1 MTNNHVNKSLLGTY
15 KIRDMIVDI
24 YFSPKVIETYASDEE
39 IYKLNNIKDFQ
50 KADFKNLENHFEN
63 IFKIIKER
71 VLEFRT
77 YTMYFDTI
85 EYQNI
90 ELIWSSGCDH
100 ELKLMEVDV
109 SYSQMNDPKYLESI
123 AEEVN
128 AFNEAQENGEDMQD
142 WIEKRREE
150 DKDSS
155 KPKII
160 GSVRRQESVSVTI
173 ERSTS
178 AASAVAGS
186 SRANC
191 AFRGWPDN
199 YGLGPGRYPY

>member
-39 IYKLNNIKDFQ
+39 IHKLNNIKDFQ

-100 ELKLMEVDV
+100 
-109 SYSQMNDPKYLESI
+109 
-123 AEEVN
+123 
-128 AFNEAQENGEDMQD
+128 
-142 WIEKRREE
+142 
-150 DKDSS
+150 
-155 KPKII
+155 
-160 GSVRRQESVSVTI
+160 
-173 ERSTS
+173 
-178 AASAVAGS
+178 
-186 SRANC
+186 
-191 AFRGWPDN
+191 
-199 YGLGPGRYPY
+199 

>member
-1 MTNNHVNKSLLGTY
+1 M
-15 KIRDMIVDI
+15 
-24 YFSPKVIETYASDEE
+24 
-39 IYKLNNIKDFQ
+39 
-50 KADFKNLENHFEN
+50 ENHFEN

-109 SYSQMNDPKYLESI
+109 SYSQMNDPKYLASI
-123 AEEVN
+123 AAEVD

-150 DKDSS
+150 NKDGS

-160 GSVRRQESVSVTI
+160 GTVPDFSKTTI
-173 ERSTS
+173 H
-178 AASAVAGS
+178 
-186 SRANC
+186 
-191 AFRGWPDN
+191 
-199 YGLGPGRYPY
+199 

>member
-1 MTNNHVNKSLLGTY
+1 MEHSQKCHKIKKSF
-15 KIRDMIVDI
+15 DMVTKRCYIV
-24 YFSPKVIETYASDEE
+24 KKALEE
-39 IYKLNNIKDFQ
+39 KWNTPAKHFKD
-50 KADFKNLENHFEN
+50 LENHFEN

-109 SYSQMNDPKYLESI
+109 SYSQMNDPKYLQSI

-128 AFNEAQENGEDMQD
+128 AFNEAEENCEDMQA

-150 DKDSS
+150 NKDGS
-155 KPKII
+155 KPKIV
-160 GSVRRQESVSVTI
+160 GSIPDFSKSTI
-173 ERSTS
+173 H
-178 AASAVAGS
+178 
-186 SRANC
+186 
-191 AFRGWPDN
+191 
-199 YGLGPGRYPY
+199 

>member
-1 MTNNHVNKSLLGTY
+1 MTKNHVNKSLLGTY

-39 IYKLNNIKDFQ
+39 IHKLNNIKDFQ
-50 KADFKNLENHFEN
+50 KTDFKNLEDHFEN

-85 EYQNI
+85 EYQNV
-90 ELIWSSGCDH
+90 ELIWSSSCDH

-150 DKDSS
+150 DKDGS
-155 KPKII
+155 KPKILGMLPEI
-160 GSVRRQESVSVTI
+160 EDPTI
-173 ERSTS
+173 
-178 AASAVAGS
+178 
-186 SRANC
+186 N
-191 AFRGWPDN
+191 
-199 YGLGPGRYPY
+199 

>member
-1 MTNNHVNKSLLGTY
+1 MTNNHVNKSLMGTY

-39 IYKLNNIKDFQ
+39 IHKLNNIKDFQ
-50 KADFKNLENHFEN
+50 KADFKDLENHFEN

-109 SYSQMNDPKYLESI
+109 SYSQMNDPKYLASI

-150 DKDSS
+150 NKDGN
-155 KPKII
+155 KPKIVGMLPEI
-160 GSVRRQESVSVTI
+160 EEPTI
-173 ERSTS
+173 NE
-178 AASAVAGS
+178 
-186 SRANC
+186 
-191 AFRGWPDN
+191 
-199 YGLGPGRYPY
+199 

>member
-1 MTNNHVNKSLLGTY
+1 MLLMKRYINSITL
-15 KIRDMIVDI
+15 KI
-24 YFSPKVIETYASDEE
+24 F
-39 IYKLNNIKDFQ
+39 
-50 KADFKNLENHFEN
+50 KADFKDLENHFEN

-71 VLEFRT
+71 ALEFRT
-77 YTMYFDTI
+77 YTTYFDTI

-142 WIEKRREE
+142 WIENAEKKIKMEANQKIVGMLPEIEE
-150 DKDSS
+150 
-155 KPKII
+155 P
-160 GSVRRQESVSVTI
+160 TI
-173 ERSTS
+173 
-178 AASAVAGS
+178 
-186 SRANC
+186 N
-191 AFRGWPDN
+191 
-199 YGLGPGRYPY
+199 

>member
-1 MTNNHVNKSLLGTY
+1 MTNNHVNKSLMGTY

-24 YFSPKVIETYASDEE
+24 YFSPKVIETFASDEE

-50 KADFKNLENHFEN
+50 KSDFKDLENHFEN

-100 ELKLMEVDV
+100 KLKLMEVDV
-109 SYSQMNDPKYLESI
+109 SYSQMNDLEYLASI
-123 AEEVN
+123 AEEVK
-128 AFNEAQENGEDMQD
+128 AFDEAQENGEDMQD

-150 DKDSS
+150 NKDGS
-155 KPKII
+155 KPQIV
-160 GSVRRQESVSVTI
+160 GSIPDFLKTTI
-173 ERSTS
+173 H
-178 AASAVAGS
+178 
-186 SRANC
+186 
-191 AFRGWPDN
+191 
-199 YGLGPGRYPY
+199 

>member
-1 MTNNHVNKSLLGTY
+1 
-15 KIRDMIVDI
+15 
-24 YFSPKVIETYASDEE
+24 
-39 IYKLNNIKDFQ
+39 
-50 KADFKNLENHFEN
+50 
-63 IFKIIKER
+63 
-71 VLEFRT
+71 
-77 YTMYFDTI
+77 MYFDTI

-150 DKDSS
+150 DKDGS
-155 KPKII
+155 KPKIVGMLPDI
-160 GSVRRQESVSVTI
+160 EETTI
-173 ERSTS
+173 H
-178 AASAVAGS
+178 
-186 SRANC
+186 
-191 AFRGWPDN
+191 
-199 YGLGPGRYPY
+199 